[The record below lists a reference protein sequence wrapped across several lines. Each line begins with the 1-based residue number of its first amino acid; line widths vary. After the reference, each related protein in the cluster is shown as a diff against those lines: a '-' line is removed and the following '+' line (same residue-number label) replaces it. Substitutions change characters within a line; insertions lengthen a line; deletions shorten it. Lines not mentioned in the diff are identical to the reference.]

1 MSESWDIV
9 RIVDEGSLDVL
20 VEINNQSF
28 THPWTRR
35 MFLEE
40 LKQPEKSYLL
50 AAVTTNGVIAGYC
63 SVWSIVDHLQINSVA
78 VCLKYRGR
86 GVGLALLN
94 TVVGL
99 GAQLGAAS
107 ILLEVRRSNA
117 AARALYRRLAFRETG
132 QRDAYYSQPV
142 EDAVILSRSLESP
155 NAV

>member
-1 MSESWDIV
+1 MSEYWDIV
-9 RIVDEGSLDVL
+9 RVVDEGHLDVL

-28 THPWTRR
+28 THPWTRG
-35 MFLEE
+35 MFVEE

-50 AAVTTNGVIAGYC
+50 AAVTTSGVIVGYC
-63 SVWSIVDHLQINSVA
+63 SVWNIVDHLQINSVA

-94 TVVGL
+94 TVVDL
-99 GAQLGAAS
+99 GGQLGATK

-117 AARALYRRLAFRETG
+117 VARALYRRFAFRETG
-132 QRDAYYSQPV
+132 QRDSYYSQPI

-155 NAV
+155 NPV

>member
-28 THPWTRR
+28 THPWTRG

-94 TVVGL
+94 TVVDL
-99 GAQLGAAS
+99 GGAAGRREYSIRGAEIECGGQSVVSAAS
-107 ILLEVRRSNA
+107 I
-117 AARALYRRLAFRETG
+117 
-132 QRDAYYSQPV
+132 
-142 EDAVILSRSLESP
+142 
-155 NAV
+155 

>member
-9 RIVDEGSLDVL
+9 PIVDEGSLDVL

-28 THPWTRR
+28 THPWTRG

-94 TVVGL
+94 TVVDL
-99 GAQLGAAS
+99 GGAAGRREYSIRGAEIECGGQSVVSAAS
-107 ILLEVRRSNA
+107 I
-117 AARALYRRLAFRETG
+117 
-132 QRDAYYSQPV
+132 
-142 EDAVILSRSLESP
+142 
-155 NAV
+155 

>member
-9 RIVDEGSLDVL
+9 PIVDEGSLDVL

-28 THPWTRR
+28 THPWTRG

-86 GVGLALLN
+86 GFGLALLN
-94 TVVGL
+94 TVVDL
-99 GAQLGAAS
+99 GGAAGRREYSIRGAEIECGGQSVVSAAS
-107 ILLEVRRSNA
+107 I
-117 AARALYRRLAFRETG
+117 
-132 QRDAYYSQPV
+132 
-142 EDAVILSRSLESP
+142 
-155 NAV
+155 

>member
-9 RIVDEGSLDVL
+9 PIVDEGSLDVL

-28 THPWTRR
+28 THPWTRG

-86 GVGLALLN
+86 GFGLALLN
-94 TVVGL
+94 TVVDL
-99 GAQLGAAS
+99 GGATGRREYSIRGAEIECGGQSVVSAAS
-107 ILLEVRRSNA
+107 I
-117 AARALYRRLAFRETG
+117 
-132 QRDAYYSQPV
+132 
-142 EDAVILSRSLESP
+142 
-155 NAV
+155 

>member
-9 RIVDEGSLDVL
+9 RIVDGGSLDVL

-28 THPWTRR
+28 THPWTRG

-50 AAVTTNGVIAGYC
+50 AAVTTNGVIVGYC

-94 TVVGL
+94 TVVDL
-99 GAQLGAAS
+99 GGQLGAAN
-107 ILLEVRRSNA
+107 ILIEVRRSNA

-132 QRDAYYSQPV
+132 RRDAYYSQPV

>member
-1 MSESWDIV
+1 MNESWDIV

-50 AAVTTNGVIAGYC
+50 AAVTTNGVIVGYC

-86 GVGLALLN
+86 GVGLALLK

-99 GAQLGAAS
+99 GAQLGAAN

>member
-1 MSESWDIV
+1 MSESWNIV

-28 THPWTRR
+28 THPWTRG
-35 MFLEE
+35 MFVEE

-50 AAVTTNGVIAGYC
+50 AAVTTSGVIVGYC
-63 SVWSIVDHLQINSVA
+63 SVWIVVDHLQINSVA

-86 GVGLALLN
+86 GVGLAFLN
-94 TVVGL
+94 AVVGL
-99 GAQLGAAS
+99 GGQLGAAN

-132 QRDAYYSQPV
+132 QRVAYYSQPV

-155 NAV
+155 NPV

>member
-1 MSESWDIV
+1 MNESWDIV

-28 THPWTRR
+28 THPWTRG

-94 TVVGL
+94 TVVDL
-99 GAQLGAAS
+99 GGAAGRREYSIRGSETECGGQSVVSAAS
-107 ILLEVRRSNA
+107 I
-117 AARALYRRLAFRETG
+117 
-132 QRDAYYSQPV
+132 
-142 EDAVILSRSLESP
+142 
-155 NAV
+155 

>member
-1 MSESWDIV
+1 MNESWDIV

-86 GVGLALLN
+86 GVGLALLK

-99 GAQLGAAS
+99 GAQLGAAN